1 MQSYSQQ
8 IDPRLDQASL
18 DRLGPRLE
26 LPQGWSYQT
35 LTPNRDLILEAT
47 GTATV
52 LQDDL
57 LNTYQRV
64 D

>member
-1 MQSYSQQ
+1 M
-8 IDPRLDQASL
+8 ASL
-18 DRLGPRLE
+18 DDLGTRLK
-26 LPQGWSYQT
+26 LPHGWSYQT
-35 LTPNRDLILEAT
+35 LMPTQDLILET
-47 GTATV
+47 NGTATV